1 MISDSTGAR
10 GVSLSHCPIWN
21 PSLQFSFPL
30 CSHTRSLSH
39 SSCCAFLG
47 KDFLGIIPK
56 PHPHQS
62 HNWCYVRQ
70 NHQMILNR
78 YLSCQEDR
86 AKDLGFFCCLISHLT
101 QHPEIDFENFSAFQ
115 PSSLEPHA
123 TFHCTQLQFP
133 QGFSFASIGSLH
145 YRPGQSTYPM
155 MDSLSNW
162 LLPRIPNHKH
172 HRCSVSHEEYTPAQE
187 DLSQD
192 INSIDN
198 GSFLRG
204 VRATSL
210 HWFKSPSLAVPGE
223 EPCTKSQ
230 GRPDMSGR
238 QLVGEHEPPSS
249 SKGI

>member
-1 MISDSTGAR
+1 
-10 GVSLSHCPIWN
+10 
-21 PSLQFSFPL
+21 
-30 CSHTRSLSH
+30 
-39 SSCCAFLG
+39 
-47 KDFLGIIPK
+47 
-56 PHPHQS
+56 
-62 HNWCYVRQ
+62 
-70 NHQMILNR
+70 MILNR

-86 AKDLGFFCCLISHLT
+86 AKDLGFFCCLVSHLT

-123 TFHCTQLQFP
+123 TFHCAQLQFP

-145 YRPGQSTYPM
+145 SRPGQSTYPM

-198 GSFLRG
+198 GSFLRESG
-204 VRATSL
+204 QPVCTGSKALLWPCRGR
-210 HWFKSPSLAVPGE
+210 SLAQSHKEGQ
-223 EPCTKSQ
+223 T
-230 GRPDMSGR
+230 R
-238 QLVGEHEPPSS
+238 LVDN
-249 SKGI
+249 